1 MQLLMSRFLAPAL
14 PTLSTIARYA
24 IIQKLE
30 KIRYGQ
36 LLLISP
42 DEQELRFGSG
52 SEYVAEMR
60 IVSERFWTRVL
71 LYADIGFAQSFM
83 LGYMTTPDLT
93 ALIQLFARNRSQ
105 LWDGY
110 TYASAIVSSL
120 SGWIQPRNSP
130 SNSSLNVAAHY
141 DMCND
146 MFESFLSPDMTYS
159 CPIWIPTGPHADVSL
174 EYAQLGKIHHIIS
187 AADIQPTDHVLEIGT
202 GWGSFAVEAV
212 RTTGCT
218 VTSVTLS
225 KDQKRTAEA
234 RIATEGFSSKIRIL
248 LCDYRKIPVPEDLYD
263 KVVSIEMVEHV
274 GPQYLETYF
283 GAVDQLLKPTGGIAV
298 VQSTTMPESIF
309 PGGHIPSTAC
319 LITAMEKSSSDRL
332 RLKQVET
339 FGAHYAPTLRIWRQN
354 FLKAFNCKIRP
365 ALLNKFP
372 KMSALDLEVF
382 SRKWEYYFSYCEAA
396 FLARILDN
404 VVLTVR
410 KQI

>member
-1 MQLLMSRFLAPAL
+1 MS
-14 PTLSTIARYA
+14 
-24 IIQKLE
+24 
-30 KIRYGQ
+30 
-36 LLLISP
+36 
-42 DEQELRFGSG
+42 
-52 SEYVAEMR
+52 
-60 IVSERFWTRVL
+60 
-71 LYADIGFAQSFM
+71 
-83 LGYMTTPDLT
+83 
-93 ALIQLFARNRSQ
+93 QLFARNRSQ

-159 CPIWIPTGPHADVSL
+159 CPIWIPTGPHADESL
-174 EYAQLGKIHHIIS
+174 EHAQLGKIHHIIS

-298 VQSTTMPESIF
+298 VQSTTMPESV
-309 PGGHIPSTAC
+309 
-319 LITAMEKSSSDRL
+319 SSCSV
-332 RLKQVET
+332 LK
-339 FGAHYAPTLRIWRQN
+339 
-354 FLKAFNCKIRP
+354 
-365 ALLNKFP
+365 
-372 KMSALDLEVF
+372 
-382 SRKWEYYFSYCEAA
+382 
-396 FLARILDN
+396 
-404 VVLTVR
+404 
-410 KQI
+410 